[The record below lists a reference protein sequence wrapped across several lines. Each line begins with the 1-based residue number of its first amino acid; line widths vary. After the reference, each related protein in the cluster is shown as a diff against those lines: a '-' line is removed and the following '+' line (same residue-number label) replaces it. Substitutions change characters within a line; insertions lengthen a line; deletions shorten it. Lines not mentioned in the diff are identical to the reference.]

1 MEHKD
6 WPLHCHIW
14 RSWGSSRWSSFCR
27 LWYEWYVILIECRGV
42 NGGLAE
48 WAINCPSRFWQI
60 SSAAVVVAVPRPP
73 SFRQPFT
80 LLWYVKTY
88 FISLKWGASEV
99 GPVIKEP
106 HLNVF
111 SLCLLRIRQ
120 SLEIPIDSW
129 LPTPLKISSVV
140 KSFEE
145 NIS

>member
-1 MEHKD
+1 M
-6 WPLHCHIW
+6 
-14 RSWGSSRWSSFCR
+14 
-27 LWYEWYVILIECRGV
+27 
-42 NGGLAE
+42 
-48 WAINCPSRFWQI
+48 
-60 SSAAVVVAVPRPP
+60 
-73 SFRQPFT
+73 
-80 LLWYVKTY
+80 
-88 FISLKWGASEV
+88 